1 MKLLHTADWHLGAKL
16 GGHDLTPVLL
26 QQVERLCAL
35 CDEQKVDVLLVA
47 GDVFEKKYN
56 LADSTKKLA
65 QILRPRVQNGLHVIL
80 VPGNH
85 DDREHFRMMRE
96 LLSLGHDAA
105 LAARVKIVENA
116 EVFPLCGVQFGVL
129 PYPNREMLLQ
139 NRPEVQGDNRLIGSS
154 AAYVDL
160 VRKVGDRLKLRGAEK
175 RQPMVFVAHTT
186 IIGVKTPQNHEINNS
201 ADICIGRDDLPLDV
215 AYIALGH
222 IHQKQKIA
230 TTSPCYYSGSL
241 DRLDMGEWKDD
252 KFALLVDVPPLGP
265 ASVEEIAL
273 GVTPCLKL
281 QITASDFDTLHEI
294 YPEIGRAFA
303 HVEIDPQNGDKV
315 ALRRRIN
322 EICPR
327 VLDVQI
333 TGAEALPRLVS
344 APAKPRDF
352 RATALDHVREIFALD
367 PDLAG
372 LETETKKLMD
382 EVGGVSREA
391 ETTLAQE
398 DFHAVA
404 TC

>member
-26 QQVERLCAL
+26 EQVERICAL
-35 CDEQKVDVLLVA
+35 CDERKVDVLLVA

-65 QILRPRVQNGLHVIL
+65 QILRPRVQNGLHVVL

-116 EVFPLCGVQFGVL
+116 EVFSLCGVQFGVM
-129 PYPNREMLLQ
+129 PYPNREMLLPNQ
-139 NRPEVQGDNRLIGSS
+139 PDVQGDARWGGSG
-154 AAYVDL
+154 AAYVEL
-160 VRKVGDRLKLRGAEK
+160 MRKVDERLKERGGET
-175 RQPMVFVAHTT
+175 RQPMVFVAHITVAGVTT
-186 IIGVKTPQNHEINNS
+186 PSGREINYND
-201 ADICIGRDDLPLDV
+201 DICVGRDDLPLDV

-252 KFALLVDVPPLGP
+252 KFALLVDVPELGP
-265 ASVEEIAL
+265 ATVEEIPL
-273 GVTPCLKL
+273 VVTPCLKL
-281 QITASDFDTLHEI
+281 QLTASDLDTLSQIH
-294 YPEIGRAFA
+294 PEIGRAFA
-303 HVEIDPQNGDKV
+303 HVEIDPQAQDKV

-327 VLDVQI
+327 VLDVQM
-333 TGAEALPRLVS
+333 TGDDALPRLVG
-344 APAKPRDF
+344 APAKPHDF
-352 RATALDHVREIFALD
+352 RATAIDHVRDIFALD
-367 PDLAG
+367 PDLVG
-372 LETETKKLMD
+372 L
-382 EVGGVSREA
+382 EA
-391 ETTLAQE
+391 ETQKLLDEVAGVTREADTTQAQE
-398 DFHAVA
+398 DLNAIA